1 MKKPPAIILLI
12 TCLILFNL
20 LYQVGFDLSTFE
32 TLKDNPLK
40 SIQMILPF
48 FLIIGLL
55 TRQAW
60 AWYFITIISGFRV
73 LSSLSLFIF
82 SLPNT
87 DLDIVY
93 LFSYHGIILWLLFH
107 QDVSAFFSFETS
119 TIDQRIKHIIG
130 YTLIL
135 TVIMIPVVWLTL
147 AFNR

>member
-1 MKKPPAIILLI
+1 
-12 TCLILFNL
+12 
-20 LYQVGFDLSTFE
+20 
-32 TLKDNPLK
+32 
-40 SIQMILPF
+40 
-48 FLIIGLL
+48 
-55 TRQAW
+55 
-60 AWYFITIISGFRV
+60 
-73 LSSLSLFIF
+73 
-82 SLPNT
+82 
-87 DLDIVY
+87 